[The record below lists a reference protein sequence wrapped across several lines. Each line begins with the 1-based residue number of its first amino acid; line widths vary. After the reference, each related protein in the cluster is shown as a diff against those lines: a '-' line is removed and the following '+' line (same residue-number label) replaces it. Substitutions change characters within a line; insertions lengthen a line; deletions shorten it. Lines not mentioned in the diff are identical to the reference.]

1 MLKQKVFLLS
11 ALILGVLFTN
21 NIHAADEIDGR
32 YYLVKPD
39 LALPKI
45 EARAWALLDYQSGK
59 VVMGFRENEKFPP
72 ASITKLMTN
81 YVVYQA
87 IREGRVSLDDLVR
100 ISEKSWR
107 AEGSRMFAKV
117 NSQVTVEQ
125 LLKSTT
131 IQSGN
136 DAAIAL
142 AEHVA
147 GSEFGFAQ
155 IMNQTASELGL
166 SQSSFENSTGLPADA
181 HLMTATDIALL
192 SAAIIRDFP
201 EHYSRYSQKSF
212 SHNGITQ
219 YNRNKLLW
227 KDSSVDGLK
236 TGHTEAAGFC
246 LVGSAKRNDQ
256 RWIAVVLG
264 AKNEKTR
271 EQAVMTLLDFAFA
284 AFRPVAAL
292 DQQGGVA
299 TAKIYYGEE
308 NEVLLKPESV
318 AKFVVPTGKEK
329 AIKVDYQLSPY
340 YEAPIT
346 MGQKMGV
353 ATISLAGKDV
363 LSVPLVAMNE
373 VQQGG
378 FWKRLS
384 DRIKLAVSE

>member
-1 MLKQKVFLLS
+1 MLKWLKIFRNSLL
-11 ALILGVLFTN
+11 LLFVLVNVANAESERF
-21 NIHAADEIDGR
+21 
-32 YYLVKPD
+32 YLVKPE
-39 LALPKI
+39 LAMPEIDAK
-45 EARAWALLDYQSGK
+45 AWALFEFESGK
-59 VVMGFRENEKFPP
+59 LVMGFNADKKFPP

-87 IREGRVSLDDLVR
+87 IRDGRINLNDQVK
-100 ISEKSWR
+100 ISEKAWR

-117 NSQVTVEQ
+117 NSLVSVEQ

-142 AEHVA
+142 AEHVG

-155 IMNQTASELGL
+155 MMNQAASEIGL
-166 SQSSFENSTGLPADA
+166 SQSSFENSTGLPSDA
-181 HLMTATDIALL
+181 HLMTAEDIAKL
-192 SAAIIRDFP
+192 SAAIIRDYPDF
-201 EHYSRYSQKSF
+201 YKAYAQKSF
-212 SHNGITQ
+212 SHNEITQ

-227 KDSSVDGLK
+227 KDPSVDGLK

-264 AKNEKTR
+264 SKNEKSR

-299 TAKIYYGEE
+299 TAKVFYGQE
-308 NEVLLKPESV
+308 NEVLLKPEAV

-329 AIKVDYQLSPY
+329 SITVDYQLSPY
-340 YEAPIT
+340 YEAPVA
-346 MGQKMGV
+346 MGQQMGV
-353 ATISLAGKDV
+353 ATISLGNQDV
-363 LSVPLVAMNE
+363 ISVPLVAMNKVDE
-373 VQQGG
+373 GSI
-378 FWKRLS
+378 WKRLT
-384 DRIKLAVSE
+384 DHVKLAFVD